1 MKVRVHP
8 VSKHMQVKRMTLI
21 AMLAALGTVLRVFKI
36 IPIPNVQ
43 PVTDCNISSW
53 RWLWNFISNDDNDL
67 VKFAIRF
74 WYLDRATDSGL
85 CRMCSY
91 SGWSC

>member
-43 PVTDCNISSW
+43 